1 MPRAHLAQHRWGLSQ
16 APSEP
21 CTPHVEIILRY
32 QSSLQTAKTKLRSIL
47 LVPERHPRTKVR
59 SRRYPAE
66 RAAPSLAT
74 FSFHPPRAPGSTPPC
89 RGLMHTPEDTLA
101 SVCPL
106 PLTPCSLATLL
117 PWTRVDT
124 PTAQSVRGS
133 GKRPAQAVCG
143 LVTTCAGD
151 SRILLSVVQ
160 RLGGGGQ
167 SANSRGHSPLAR
179 PLILVRRTGQG
190 PPGHGLGA
198 VQPLSPS
205 TLSQEGTP
213 CSSRLWF
220 ILALWSVHCQ
230 KCISARTSESIH
242 TIISIA
248 GHISIHLINFE
259 LAQMQAVGEEKRKQA
274 KQIKT
279 CLAMNQLGDLFFI
292 KKKSGIGDTEW
303 TEKSGGLQAIELPSG
318 PAAWRCRTKN

>member
-47 LVPERHPRTKVR
+47 LAPERHPRTKVR

-66 RAAPSLAT
+66 RAAPSLAA

-143 LVTTCAGD
+143 QVTTCAGD
-151 SRILLSVVQ
+151 SRILWNVVRQ
-160 RLGGGGQ
+160 CSGAGGSQQTAGDTALGPTP
-167 SANSRGHSPLAR
+167 HSGERHGAR
-179 PLILVRRTGQG
+179 PAWPWSGGSATTEPINAV
-190 PPGHGLGA
+190 PGGD
-198 VQPLSPS
+198 
-205 TLSQEGTP
+205 TL
-213 CSSRLWF
+213 LF
-220 ILALWSVHCQ
+220 
-230 KCISARTSESIH
+230 
-242 TIISIA
+242 
-248 GHISIHLINFE
+248 
-259 LAQMQAVGEEKRKQA
+259 QAVVYSCPVVSSLSK
-274 KQIKT
+274 
-279 CLAMNQLGDLFFI
+279 MYLGQNLRINSHHHFYCWSHFN
-292 KKKSGIGDTEW
+292 
-303 TEKSGGLQAIELPSG
+303 PSN
-318 PAAWRCRTKN
+318 KF